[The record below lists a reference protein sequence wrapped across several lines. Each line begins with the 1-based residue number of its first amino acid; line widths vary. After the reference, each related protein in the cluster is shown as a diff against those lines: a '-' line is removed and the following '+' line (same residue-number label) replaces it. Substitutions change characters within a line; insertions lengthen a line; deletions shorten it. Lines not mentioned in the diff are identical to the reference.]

1 MKMILQR
8 EASADVYTAPQCR
21 VYTVALESVVAN
33 SPGTIPDDEI
43 VDEEDED
50 DE

>member
-21 VYTVALESVVAN
+21 VYTVALESVIAQSVI
-33 SPGTIPDDEI
+33 PGSIPDDEYDD
-43 VDEEDED
+43 DEEGE
-50 DE
+50 

>member
-21 VYTVALESVVAN
+21 VYTVALENVIAQSI
-33 SPGTIPDDEI
+33 PGTIPDDEYD
-43 VDEEDED
+43 DEEDD
-50 DE
+50 D

>member
-21 VYTVALESVVAN
+21 VYTVSLENVIAQ
-33 SPGTIPDDEI
+33 SPGTIPDDDI
-43 VDEEDED
+43 IDEEDD
-50 DE
+50 D

>member
-1 MKMILQR
+1 MKTILLNG
-8 EASADVYTAPQCR
+8 ASTDVYTAPQCR

-43 VDEEDED
+43 VDEEDD
-50 DE
+50 D